1 MIARGL
7 PPVTPGTSVIAG
19 DYHLVLRIETE
30 VGIATTSQER
40 WVEVPGGRL
49 WAASDGDGPPIAL
62 LHAGIAEAAI
72 WEPFI
77 PRLTD
82 AGYRSIR
89 YDARGF
95 GPSTTEDVEHR
106 RADDLR
112 AVLDAFDV
120 ERACLVG
127 NSQGGTIALD
137 FAVLQ
142 PERVAALVM
151 LASGIGGLEVEM
163 SPRDE
168 AVQKRYVEVDGA
180 GDLEA
185 LTDFEVALWG
195 AGVEQPVDRLPADL
209 RATLRPMVLAANV
222 NAEARGRPV
231 PLDPPAAE
239 RLDRLSM
246 PVLFIHGALDFSHTE
261 TYGRILEE
269 RLPNARLVV
278 LPDVAH
284 MVALE
289 APDETARLIL
299 ELVRPLGR
307 FD

>member
-1 MIARGL
+1 M
-7 PPVTPGTSVIAG
+7 TS
-19 DYHLVLRIETE
+19 E
-30 VGIATTSQER
+30 ER

-49 WAASDGDGPPIAL
+49 WAASDGDGPPIVL
-62 LHAGIAEAAI
+62 LHAGIAAAAI
-72 WEPFI
+72 WEPFV

-95 GPSTTEDVEHR
+95 GRSTTEDVEHR
-106 RADDLR
+106 RADDLG
-112 AVLDAFDV
+112 AVLDAFGV
-120 ERACLVG
+120 GRACLVG
-127 NSQGGTIALD
+127 NSQGGMTALD
-137 FAVLQ
+137 FAVLH

-168 AVQKRYVEVDGA
+168 AVEKRYEEIDGA
-180 GDLEA
+180 GDLEV
-185 LTDFEVALWG
+185 LTEFELALWG
-195 AGVEQPVDRLPADL
+195 AGVEQPVERLPADL
-209 RATLRPMVLAANV
+209 RAILRPMVLAANV
-222 NAEARGRPV
+222 NAEVRGRPV

-239 RLDRLSM
+239 RLDQLTM
-246 PVLFIHGALDFSHTE
+246 PVLFVHGALDFSYIE

-269 RLPNARLVV
+269 RLPDARLVV

-284 MVALE
+284 VIALE
-289 APDETARLIL
+289 APDETARLIG

-307 FD
+307 FG